1 MKKLIFMLTLAL
13 FATATAAEAQ
23 HQVSGKVSAPN
34 GDPIVGAVV
43 KEEGSSRGT
52 VTDPNGHYT
61 LATKRNATLSFSY
74 ISYETARQAVE
85 GKSELNITLR
95 PSGDD
100 GKTLYLV
107 DGKPVP
113 KAILDGIPAEAIE
126 NMNVMRGVESVVLV
140 TTKKEADIA
149 IVRYPKQTQSTVIKI
164 DKQSDEVTIDEKLNG
179 TTFRFHKKQTPAQE
193 GDPLILVKKAD
204 GTIRPAESVGDVK
217 PEDIQTVSVYK
228 DTEHLKQFEQYG
240 ETSKGVIFIEMKR

>member
-34 GDPIVGAVV
+34 GDPIMGAIV

-52 VTDPNGHYT
+52 VTDPNGYYT
-61 LATKRNATLSFSY
+61 LATKRNATLNYSY
-74 ISYETARQAVE
+74 ISYETVRQAVE
-85 GKSELNITLR
+85 GKSELNITLQ

-107 DGKPVP
+107 DGQPVP
-113 KAILDGIPAEAIE
+113 KSVLDAVPADAIE

-140 TTKKEADIA
+140 TTKKEAN
-149 IVRYPKQTQSTVIKI
+149 VTVVSAPLKI
-164 DKQSDEVTIDEKLNG
+164 SNVTIDEKLKG
-179 TTFRFHKKQTPAQE
+179 TTLRFHKKNSTALE
-193 GDPLILVKKAD
+193 GDPLILIMKAD
-204 GTIRPAESVGDVK
+204 GTIQRAESVGDVK
-217 PEDIQTVSVYK
+217 PEEIQTISVYK
-228 DTEHLKQFEQYG
+228 DAEHLQQFAPYG
-240 ETSKGVIFIEMKR
+240 ETKGGVIYIELKK